1 MEFEKHVLIIGSGP
15 IGTLGVLSA
24 RRAGAEEILVTDI
37 SDKALEFSNL
47 VENLLHNHKNVVEDK
62 ILIVRNDKILNLIT
76 RLVVQKSDNL
86 VLGYVLTFDDITSLI
101 AAQKMGAWS
110 DIARRIA
117 HEIKNPLTPIQLS
130 IDSLKEKYS
139 DQLKDKSKSFDNY
152 LSTINRQIKDIEK
165 LVNEF
170 SDFARM
176 PSPILK
182 KINISKVLER
192 AVEFYKMSDKNLNL
206 IVIKDKKQNFN
217 INGDS
222 DQLYRVFLNLIKN
235 SIEAID
241 EKKQKDKNFQGKI
254 VVEID
259 RNNEYIVIK
268 MLDNGPGFNDINNIT
283 KPYYT
288 TKTKGT
294 GLGLPIVSKI
304 INEHNGDINFLKK
317 TSGAIIEI
325 YLPAI

>member
-1 MEFEKHVLIIGSGP
+1 MIERLKKQQDKLLVAERY
-15 IGTLGVLSA
+15 SA
-24 RRAGAEEILVTDI
+24 WESV
-37 SDKALEFSNL
+37 
-47 VENLLHNHKNVVEDK
+47 
-62 ILIVRNDKILNLIT
+62 
-76 RLVVQKSDNL
+76 
-86 VLGYVLTFDDITSLI
+86 
-101 AAQKMGAWS
+101 
-110 DIARRIA
+110 ARKLA

-139 DQLKDKSKSFDNY
+139 AQLHDKSKNFENY

-182 KINISKVLER
+182 KINITKVVER
-192 AVEFYKMSDKNLNL
+192 AVDFYKMSHKNLNL
-206 IVIKDKKQNFN
+206 KIIIDKKQNFN
-217 INGDS
+217 IRGDS

-235 SIEAID
+235 SIEAIE
-241 EKKQKDKNFQGKI
+241 EKKQKDKNLQGKI
-254 VVEID
+254 DVEID

-268 MLDNGPGFNDINNIT
+268 MLDNGSGFNDIKSIT

-288 TKTKGT
+288 TKKDGT
-294 GLGLPIVSKI
+294 GLGLPIVNKI
-304 INEHNGDINFLKK
+304 INEHNGDINFLKR
-317 TSGAIIEI
+317 TTGAGIEI

>member
-1 MEFEKHVLIIGSGP
+1 
-15 IGTLGVLSA
+15 
-24 RRAGAEEILVTDI
+24 
-37 SDKALEFSNL
+37 
-47 VENLLHNHKNVVEDK
+47 
-62 ILIVRNDKILNLIT
+62 
-76 RLVVQKSDNL
+76 
-86 VLGYVLTFDDITSLI
+86 
-101 AAQKMGAWS
+101 
-110 DIARRIA
+110 
-117 HEIKNPLTPIQLS
+117 
-130 IDSLKEKYS
+130 
-139 DQLKDKSKSFDNY
+139 
-152 LSTINRQIKDIEK
+152 
-165 LVNEF
+165 
-170 SDFARM
+170 M

-182 KINISKVLER
+182 KINISNVVER

-206 IVIKDKKQNFN
+206 KVVIDKKQNFS
-217 INGDS
+217 IKGDS

-235 SIEAID
+235 SIEAIE
-241 EKKQKDKNFQGKI
+241 EKKQKDKNLQGKI

>member
-1 MEFEKHVLIIGSGP
+1 MAAISMIPIFLIGIVLFLYFVPLGLWIQSGVSIGWGKIGMIKLVIMRIRKISPKLITDGIIN
-15 IGTLGVLSA
+15 LH
-24 RRAGAEEILVTDI
+24 RAGLTFVSSEDLETHFLAGGNI
-37 SDKALEFSNL
+37 S
-47 VENLLHNHKNVVEDK
+47 NVV
-62 ILIVRNDKILNLIT
+62 
-76 RLVVQKSDNL
+76 
-86 VLGYVLTFDDITSLI
+86 
-101 AAQKMGAWS
+101 
-110 DIARRIA
+110 
-117 HEIKNPLTPIQLS
+117 
-130 IDSLKEKYS
+130 
-139 DQLKDKSKSFDNY
+139 
-152 LSTINRQIKDIEK
+152 
-165 LVNEF
+165 
-170 SDFARM
+170 
-176 PSPILK
+176 
-182 KINISKVLER
+182 ER

-206 IVIKDKKQNFN
+206 KVVIDKKQNFS
-217 INGDS
+217 IKGDS

-235 SIEAID
+235 SIEAIE
-241 EKKQKDKNFQGKI
+241 EKKQKDKNLQGKI